1 MILDKQKK
9 METQIKGR
17 EKTKQLL
24 SIFQKDCFCR
34 SEKIS
39 GSTCSLFVFHSC
51 VIIFY
56 IYNKTIL
63 KRKKAQTFKIDQL
76 A

>member
-34 SEKIS
+34 SER
-39 GSTCSLFVFHSC
+39 
-51 VIIFY
+51 
-56 IYNKTIL
+56 IL
-63 KRKKAQTFKIDQL
+63 AAQLVLYLSFIHV
-76 A
+76 